1 MTDSTR
7 LLLMRHGEAEP
18 FAASDQDRAL
28 SPRGVKETRQLAA
41 WLGQAVPDIGLVCH
55 SPYLRARQ
63 TADQVCHILG
73 SPNRLT
79 LNSLVPSAEPTA
91 VLTALETTEFNTVL
105 CISHQPLVGNLRS
118 YLVEGGYG
126 GSYPFVTAGVTLLE
140 CDFLGAGGASMTW
153 FRCPADI
160 V

>member
-1 MTDSTR
+1 
-7 LLLMRHGEAEP
+7 MRHGEAEP

-79 LNSLVPSAEPTA
+79 LISLVPSAESTA
-91 VLTALETTEFNTVL
+91 VLSAAMVL
-105 CISHQPLVGNLRS
+105 SAAIMVVS
-118 YLVEGGYG
+118 
-126 GSYPFVTAGVTLLE
+126 
-140 CDFLGAGGASMTW
+140 
-153 FRCPADI
+153 ADI
-160 V
+160 SIVESAS